1 VLGGAGLLCDAT
13 DPAALGAALETIVTD
28 RSLRD
33 RLREAGWRRAQD
45 FSWRETAA
53 RTREAWMLAHEA
65 FLTRQRT

>member
-1 VLGGAGLLCDAT
+1 
-13 DPAALGAALETIVTD
+13 VTD